1 MTPQPTTLTLS
12 PNPYVFVTIVF
23 VILKLTGAIDWAW
36 WMVLAPLWMPLV
48 VVVGMV
54 LLIALGTVALHL
66 IARK

>member
-1 MTPQPTTLTLS
+1 MTPQPTTPTLS
-12 PNPYVFVTIVF
+12 PSPYVFVTIVF

-48 VVVGMV
+48 AVVGMV

>member
-1 MTPQPTTLTLS
+1 MTPQPTTPTLS

-48 VVVGMV
+48 AVVGMV

>member
-1 MTPQPTTLTLS
+1 MTPQPTTPTLS
-12 PNPYVFVTIVF
+12 PIPYVFVTIVF

-48 VVVGMV
+48 AVVGMV